1 MNDKKAKKLIDQLL
15 NHNPEQ
21 RHGGSFAN
29 LKLNPWFEDFNWN

>member
-21 RHGGSFAN
+21 RHCGSYAN
-29 LKLNPWFEDFNWN
+29 LKTNPWF